1 MKRIAVVFI
10 LAVLLTGCTNSEA
23 IQPILN
29 SDITDTGY
37 YESESV
43 EPEDK
48 SESAY
53 TTVSEKI
60 QTECASDSSSTVD
73 WSSFSL
79 AELVGE
85 FDDAHPLH
93 YTVDKMTDT
102 SGMECY
108 SAAEEALLSSEYFAE
123 AEQIAREFF
132 AYENGVIT
140 PVSEHFWTEFHNDD
154 VIVGEDGNLS
164 VSIELAYSCD
174 IAFDGVNTE
183 QIYVFRIPLPLS
195 EIEWSGCGGFYVP
208 VYVNSTG
215 AALVLSEAAAQT
227 MSQPVII
234 SYEDGVSHVE
244 FGRGHTS
251 GTAWSMI
258 FGFSDGQPHLL
269 YECSVLAA
277 EQDSGSCILR
287 EDNCIGFLG
296 FNLLFFRDKE
306 RGYCTIGGELLSG
319 EDTELIAEHP
329 AISESYPDIGEK
341 TLYLTGGRYITSTD
355 NDCFE
360 LKNGQV
366 IPYEHGVII
375 PVPEFYERVPEENI
389 LSIDLCRY
397 E

>member
-10 LAVLLTGCTNSEA
+10 LAMLLTGCNNLATA
-23 IQPILN
+23 QPILN
-29 SDITDTGY
+29 SDITDTGFY
-37 YESESV
+37 NSESV

-53 TTVSEKI
+53 TTATDEI
-60 QTECASDSSSTVD
+60 QTDCASDSLPKVD

-79 AELVGE
+79 AELAGG

-93 YTVDKMTDT
+93 YTIEKMADT

-108 SAAEEALLSSEYFAE
+108 SAAEDALRSSAYFAE
-123 AEQIAREFF
+123 AEQTAQELFI
-132 AYENGVIT
+132 YENGSVT
-140 PVSEHFWTEFHNDD
+140 PVSEHFWTGFHKDD
-154 VIVGEDGNLS
+154 VIILADGTLS
-164 VSIELAYSCD
+164 VAVELAYSCEA
-174 IAFDGVNTE
+174 AFDGVNTE
-183 QIYVFRIPLPLS
+183 QIYVFRISLPLS
-195 EIEWSGCGGFYVP
+195 EVEWSGQGDFYVP

-215 AALVLSEAAAQT
+215 SALVLSEAAAQT

-234 SYEDGVSHVE
+234 SYEDGISHVE
-244 FGRGHTS
+244 FGRGHTL

-269 YECSVLAA
+269 YECSMLAE

-306 RGYCTIGGELLSG
+306 RGYCTIGGELISG
-319 EDTELIAEHP
+319 EDTELIAAHP
-329 AISESYPDIGEK
+329 AVAESYPDIGEK
-341 TLYLTGGRYITSTD
+341 TLYITGGRYITSTD

-360 LKNGQV
+360 LKDGEV

-375 PVPEFYERVPEENI
+375 PVPELYERVPEGNI
-389 LSIDLCRY
+389 LSVDMCRY

>member
-1 MKRIAVVFI
+1 MKRIAAVFV
-10 LAVLLTGCTNSEA
+10 LAVFLTGCNDSDGT
-23 IQPILN
+23 QMIL
-29 SDITDTGY
+29 DPEMADTSC
-37 YESESV
+37 YESESAV
-43 EPEDK
+43 LEDK
-48 SESAY
+48 SESVY
-53 TTVSEKI
+53 TSVSDEI
-60 QTECASDSSSTVD
+60 QSECVSDSSSTVD

-79 AELVGE
+79 AELAGG
-85 FDDAHPLH
+85 FDDVHPLH
-93 YTVDKMTDT
+93 YTMEMMTDT
-102 SGMECY
+102 AGTACY
-108 SAAEEALLSSEYFAE
+108 SVAEEALLGSEYFAE

-132 AYENGVIT
+132 VYENGSIT
-140 PVSEHFWTEFHNDD
+140 PLSEHFWTEFHKDD
-154 VIVGEDGNLS
+154 VIVCADGTLS
-164 VSIELAYSCD
+164 VAIELAYSCEV
-174 IAFDGVNTE
+174 AFDGVNTE
-183 QIYVFRIPLPLS
+183 HIYVFRIPLLLS
-195 EIEWSGCGGFYVP
+195 EVEWSGRGDFYVP

-215 AALVLSEAAAQT
+215 SALILSEAAAQT

-234 SYEDGVSHVE
+234 SYEDGISHVE

-269 YECSVLAA
+269 YECSMLAS

-306 RGYCTIGGELLSG
+306 RGYCTIKGEQLSA
-319 EDTELIAEHP
+319 EYTELIAEHP
-329 AISESYPDIGEK
+329 TIAESYPDIGEK

-360 LKNGQV
+360 LKNGQI

-375 PVPEFYERVPEENI
+375 PVPELYERVQEENI
-389 LSIDLCRY
+389 LSVDLCRY